1 MFRRQNM
8 EYPIGDLA
16 EYAGISKRTLRYY
29 DEIGLL
35 KPKKTSHSGYRW
47 YGPEEVNRL
56 QQILFYRELD
66 FELGVIKAILDDP
79 KFDRVQALQEHMQSL
94 TEKQRH
100 VESLLETIKKS
111 LEEARGER
119 SMSDKEKFEGFK
131 KELIENNEKTYGKE
145 VRKAYG
151 DEEVDASQAKLMRM
165 SEESFAEFNQLDKKI
180 LEKLEKSAQSHDPG
194 SEQAQEVAKL
204 HKQWLLYSW
213 PNYTKEAHA
222 NLAQMYVED
231 PRFGKHYQGR
241 AEFLRDAIFI
251 FTGRELKK

>member
-1 MFRRQNM
+1 M

-119 SMSDKEKFEGFK
+119 RLCKRSG
-131 KELIENNEKTYGKE
+131 
-145 VRKAYG
+145 VC
-151 DEEVDASQAKLMRM
+151 
-165 SEESFAEFNQLDKKI
+165 
-180 LEKLEKSAQSHDPG
+180 P
-194 SEQAQEVAKL
+194 VAC
-204 HKQWLLYSW
+204 
-213 PNYTKEAHA
+213 
-222 NLAQMYVED
+222 
-231 PRFGKHYQGR
+231 
-241 AEFLRDAIFI
+241 
-251 FTGRELKK
+251 